1 MMLKPSIDTL
11 LDKVPSK
18 YSLVILEAK
27 RAHELEAGAEP
38 TQDFKSVKS
47 TLRALEEIEAGN
59 VIIHPDP
66 EAKRELVRVKADLER
81 QRQEAEE
88 KKIKEQIAKE
98 KEEGGKI

>member
-1 MMLKPSIDTL
+1 M
-11 LDKVPSK
+11 
-18 YSLVILEAK
+18 
-27 RAHELEAGAEP
+27 
-38 TQDFKSVKS
+38 
-47 TLRALEEIEAGN
+47 EEIEAGN